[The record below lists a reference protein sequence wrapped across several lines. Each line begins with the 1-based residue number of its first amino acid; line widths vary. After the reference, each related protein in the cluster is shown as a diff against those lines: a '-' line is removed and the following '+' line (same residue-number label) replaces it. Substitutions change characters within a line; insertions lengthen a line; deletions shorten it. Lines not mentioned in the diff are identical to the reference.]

1 MVVFAI
7 GLLQPLD
14 YCWRKNSRF
23 NEVAMRLSAC
33 IEWLFA
39 AEAENFADRIRLA
52 HEHGVEAVEFWR
64 WTNKDIGSIEWAL
77 TETGIELSSFVA
89 EPMIPLTDI
98 GNKEAFLKG
107 LKGSMET
114 ARRLGAHTL
123 IAQAGDDLPGKSRE
137 EQRAA
142 LIETLTAAGEVLE
155 GSGVRLGLEPLNT
168 LIDHVGYFLH
178 STIDGIEI
186 VKATGRPEIGIVY
199 DVYHSAVMGE
209 DTAAVIGGNVDRV
222 FHVHIADHP
231 GRNEPGSGNI
241 DLKKRVDWLFANGY
255 RSAIGL
261 EYRPLSGSSATIAET
276 RRLLG

>member
-1 MVVFAI
+1 M
-7 GLLQPLD
+7 
-14 YCWRKNSRF
+14 K
-23 NEVAMRLSAC
+23 LSAC
-33 IEWLFA
+33 IEWLFP
-39 AEAENFADRIRLA
+39 AEADNFADRIRLA
-52 HEHGVEAVEFWR
+52 HTHGVEAVEFWK

-77 TETGIELSSFVA
+77 TETGVELSSFVA
-89 EPMIPLTDI
+89 EPMIALTDRA
-98 GNKEAFLKG
+98 NKETFLKG
-107 LKGSMET
+107 LKSSMDT

-142 LIETLTAAGEVLE
+142 LIETLTAAGEILE

-178 STIDGIEI
+178 STIEGIDI

-209 DTAAVIGGNVDRV
+209 DTAEVIGESIDRV

-231 GRNEPGSGNI
+231 GRNEPGSGDI
-241 DLKKRVDWLFANGY
+241 DLKQRVDWLVEHGY
-255 RSAIGL
+255 GGAIGL
-261 EYRPLSGSSATIAET
+261 EYRPLVESAATIAET
-276 RRLLG
+276 RRVLG

>member
-1 MVVFAI
+1 
-7 GLLQPLD
+7 
-14 YCWRKNSRF
+14 
-23 NEVAMRLSAC
+23 MRLSAC

-39 AEAENFADRIRLA
+39 AEADNFADRIRLA
-52 HEHGVEAVEFWR
+52 HRYGVEAVEFWK

-77 TETGIELSSFVA
+77 TETDIELTSFVA
-89 EPMIPLTDI
+89 EPMIALTDRA
-98 GNKEAFLKG
+98 NKEAFLKG
-107 LKGSMET
+107 LKSSMET

-137 EQRAA
+137 EQKAA
-142 LIETLTAAGEVLE
+142 LIETLTAAGEILE

-178 STIDGIEI
+178 STVEGLDIA
-186 VKATGRPEIGIVY
+186 KATGRPEIGIVY

-209 DTAAVIGGNVDRV
+209 ETAEVIGGNIARV

-241 DLKKRVDWLFANGY
+241 DLKRRVGWLVEQGY
-255 RSAIGL
+255 CGAIGL
-261 EYRPLSGSSATIAET
+261 EYRPLAESAATIAAT
-276 RRLLG
+276 RRMLG

>member
-1 MVVFAI
+1 
-7 GLLQPLD
+7 
-14 YCWRKNSRF
+14 
-23 NEVAMRLSAC
+23 MRLSAC